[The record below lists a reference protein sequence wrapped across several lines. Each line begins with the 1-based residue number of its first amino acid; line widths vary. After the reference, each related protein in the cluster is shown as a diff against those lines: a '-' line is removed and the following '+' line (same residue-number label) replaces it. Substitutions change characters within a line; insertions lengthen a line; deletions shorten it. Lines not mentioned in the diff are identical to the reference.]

1 MTTVLSSLAA
11 LGAPSTT
18 NASRRGAGDSSDAFG
33 RSLATAHEEAAA
45 AAGSPL
51 SPGGHDASPSAEP
64 GSAAPL
70 PDGVPQPVLP
80 GLPGIVVDEGGA
92 DGLLEGLEPVLPAD
106 GQGAGSDPEAD
117 KGEGSGVED
126 GVLLDGSW
134 PVVLPA
140 AAGAGPGSVSEAGV
154 GAQPGTAVGAA
165 GRASV
170 VGLSPAGS
178 EEQAS
183 APVPPTG
190 SAASAA
196 QGAQQAAAGSVAAL
210 GASSGAPTG
219 AGAQGA
225 TGASAAPPAPVV
237 GGLQPLAAG
246 QAPGGGAGGS
256 PGGDQPQTGDPMLLA
271 QAVSRASDAPAQS
284 SGIATPT
291 VTAPEPTALPA
302 QALPAPAP
310 ITQTPVSAAV
320 GQAVPA
326 APVPQAAP
334 AFSAQVAGP
343 VFQLVGAADGDHV
356 MTLSVTP
363 ENLGPVTVRA
373 HIAGGELRIELFAPH
388 DAGRDALR
396 AIATELRRDLAG
408 IAPTASLSVS
418 NSAEAPAHGAPGD
431 GFGRGEGR
439 EGAPLPGGE
448 QRRGGPGQPGLATD
462 QTHQSTVDETT
473 SGAARRLDVLV

>member
-11 LGAPSTT
+11 LGAPTT
-18 NASRRGAGDSSDAFG
+18 TTTASRRGAGDSSDAFG
-33 RSLATAHEEAAA
+33 RSLATAHEEAAVV
-45 AAGSPL
+45 AGSPGGPDAPP
-51 SPGGHDASPSAEP
+51 SPEP
-64 GSAAPL
+64 GSATPL

-80 GLPGIVVDEGGA
+80 GLPGIVAGEGGA
-92 DGLLEGLEPVLPAD
+92 DGLLEGLAPVLPAD
-106 GQGAGSDPEAD
+106 GQGAGSAPEAD
-117 KGEGSGVED
+117 TDEGTGVED
-126 GVLLDGSW
+126 GPVLGGAW

-140 AAGAGPGSVSEAGV
+140 ASGAAPGSVSEAGAA
-154 GAQPGTAVGAA
+154 AQQGTAGGAA
-165 GRASV
+165 GLAGV

-178 EEQAS
+178 EEQAT

-190 SAASAA
+190 SAATAA
-196 QGAQQAAAGSVAAL
+196 QGVEQAAAGSVPAL
-210 GASSGAPTG
+210 GASSAAATG

-225 TGASAAPPAPVV
+225 IGASTAPVV
-237 GGLQPLAAG
+237 GTVQPLAAG
-246 QAPGGGAGGS
+246 QASGGGAGGS
-256 PGGDQPQTGDPMLLA
+256 TGGDQPQAANPTLLA
-271 QAVSRASDAPAQS
+271 QTVSQASDAPAQS
-284 SGIATPT
+284 SGVAAPAAP
-291 VTAPEPTALPA
+291 APEPAAPPA
-302 QALPAPAP
+302 QALPAPSPIAP
-310 ITQTPVSAAV
+310 TPVSAAV

-334 AFSAQVAGP
+334 AFGAQVSGP

-418 NSAEAPAHGAPGD
+418 NSAEAPAHGTPGD

-439 EGAPLPGGE
+439 DGAPLPGGE
-448 QRRGGPGQPGLATD
+448 QQRGGPGQPGRATD